1 MAANPRKR
9 LSVPAS
15 GRRLSLAESS
25 FYAGLYDSARR
36 GSLAELRKTGCSE
49 EEAEEFFQTAFER
62 VMENVDPIERE
73 FSAPQMVNFIKRTAW
88 RCMIDERRRRG
99 QRPEVEI
106 GTVHSL
112 SDMNAESPDEVA
124 EEREAIA
131 IGREALQML
140 SERDRLIF
148 RQRHQMN
155 LSPEEILQNMPGL
168 SLRTYR
174 KIIHRA
180 NTRVLEAFEK
190 IEGGSRCEEM
200 EGGLLRRYVA
210 GRCPEPEELEIRAH
224 LAHCRACRQTQARMR
239 GYLLDVSGALVVATE
254 LPGSGRFAGLGE
266 LPSRLVDL
274 AAGGAH
280 GLGEMSRSARDRLR
294 EIVLRFAGG
303 VPGAGGDATVS
314 QALTVT
320 SVKVA
325 SACAAGVAAG
335 ACIAAGVVPGV
346 GGIGLRGQDDEG
358 GRVPET
364 RPPARIAPAA
374 KPPALFDTLPKPSP
388 RVEKKARGTRRSAIG
403 GGGQSPAS
411 GTSSSRATQSESTA
425 SSPSEATESG
435 SVTGSEFGAESGQP
449 AAPEPPASS
458 TPSGGSGSESAGGNR
473 SIPRSG
479 GSGEFGE
486 L

>member
-1 MAANPRKR
+1 VAADPRKR
-9 LSVPAS
+9 LSAPVT

-25 FYAGLYDSARR
+25 FYAGLYGPARR
-36 GSLAELRKTGCSE
+36 GSLAELRKSGCSE

-62 VMENVDPIERE
+62 VMENVDPIERD

-112 SDMNAESPDEVA
+112 SDTSAESPDEVA

-155 LSPEEILQNMPGL
+155 LSPEEILQNLPGL

-174 KIIHRA
+174 KIIQRA
-180 NTRVLEAFEK
+180 NTRVLAAFER

-210 GRCPEPEELEIRAH
+210 DASPEAERLEVKAH
-224 LAHCRACRQTQARMR
+224 LAHCRSCRRAQARMR
-239 GYLLDVSGALVVATE
+239 GYLFDLAGVLVVASE
-254 LPGSGRFAGLGE
+254 LETSGRLFGLRQLLARLADLAGSGAQGLGE
-266 LPSRLVDL
+266 L
-274 AAGGAH
+274 
-280 GLGEMSRSARDRLR
+280 SRSARERGR
-294 EIVLRFAGG
+294 ELVLRIAGG
-303 VPGAGGDATVS
+303 VPGAGGDATVG
-314 QALTVT
+314 QALTAT

-335 ACIAAGVVPGV
+335 ACVVAGVVPGV
-346 GGIGLRGQDDEG
+346 GGVALVGQDDG
-358 GRVPET
+358 GGSRAPK
-364 RPPARIAPAA
+364 PAARTAPA
-374 KPPALFDTLPKPSP
+374 PPSRALFDVLPDPDPPAPKKKLRAARSKADAGVDRSTSKPSP
-388 RVEKKARGTRRSAIG
+388 PRT
-403 GGGQSPAS
+403 
-411 GTSSSRATQSESTA
+411 TQRESVA

-449 AAPEPPASS
+449 VSPAPPASGS
-458 TPSGGSGSESAGGNR
+458 PPSGGGGESAGGGGN
-473 SIPRSG
+473 IPQSG
-479 GSGEFGE
+479 GTGEFGE
-486 L
+486 F